1 MGNMCNQQH
10 DFNPKQPTLEAAN
23 TNRDELECAAHQKRR
38 RQQADEAWFR
48 NAPPA
53 GKQALP
59 AKGQT
64 AAAQRQNPLALS
76 SEPPSIY
83 ETILQARH
91 PSVDSY
97 VHVVH
102 VMVLG

>member
-10 DFNPKQPTLEAAN
+10 DFDPKQPTLEAAN
-23 TNRDELECAAHQKRR
+23 TNRDELECAAYQRR
-38 RQQADEAWFR
+38 CRQQADGAWFR

-53 GKQALP
+53 GTIAP
-59 AKGQT
+59 AS
-64 AAAQRQNPLALS
+64 QNPLALS

-91 PSVDSY
+91 PSVDSS
-97 VHVVH
+97 VQGDSNFATQCDDF
-102 VMVLG
+102 LKT